1 MKSTTEARI
10 LDEIERAKRGE
21 RPAAFPDEEHAVR
34 AADYVDER
42 VFEDELRGVFR
53 RTWIPI
59 ARAAEVSARG
69 AYVATELARS
79 PLVAIGGAD
88 GRPAVFHNACRHRGT
103 QIVRAERGVVREL
116 RCPYHGFT
124 YGLDGGWM
132 SAPHVAAA
140 DMDGVRLASAA
151 SAEWNGWLFT
161 ALDRAVDLESGFIG
175 AELTDELA
183 HWNLADVEVKDRRT
197 VDADFNWKIGV
208 EAFLEPLHVPTIHS
222 HTVHPLVDIRASSMQ
237 SFGPHSRMA
246 LAFRLPKAFEPA
258 GPQGRA
264 ALESGVACPPRLN
277 RIQRTSNLSYFLFPC
292 TVLNFLPTHF
302 TLYHMR
308 PLSVA
313 RTRVTYE
320 LYGATATNEAQRA
333 YYDSL
338 RAGYDAILDEDLE
351 NLPWI
356 QRGLG
361 GGSVDHLALTAQE
374 RRIRHFHA
382 SLARWRAGDE
392 ASST

>member
-1 MKSTTEARI
+1 
-10 LDEIERAKRGE
+10 
-21 RPAAFPDEEHAVR
+21 
-34 AADYVDER
+34 
-42 VFEDELRGVFR
+42 
-53 RTWIPI
+53 
-59 ARAAEVSARG
+59 
-69 AYVATELARS
+69 
-79 PLVAIGGAD
+79 
-88 GRPAVFHNACRHRGT
+88 
-103 QIVRAERGVVREL
+103 VREL

-124 YGLDGGWM
+124 YALDGRWV

-140 DMDGVRLASAA
+140 DMDGVRLAPAA
-151 SAEWNGWLFT
+151 SASWNGWLFT
-161 ALDRAVDLESGFIG
+161 ALDRATDLESGFIG
-175 AELTDELA
+175 EELTDELA
-183 HWNLADVEVKDRRT
+183 HWNLADFEVKDRRT
-197 VDADFNWKIGV
+197 VEVDFNWKVGV
-208 EAFLEPLHVPTIHS
+208 EAFLEPLHVPAIHS
-222 HTVHPLVDIRASSMQ
+222 HTVHPLVEIRASSMQ

-246 LAFRLPKAFEPA
+246 LAFRLPKAFEPE

-264 ALESGVACPPRLN
+264 TLESGVVCPPRLN
-277 RIQRTSNLSYFLFPC
+277 RVQRTSNLSYFLFPC

-320 LYGATATNEAQRA
+320 LYGSPATSDAQRT

-361 GGSVDHLALTAQE
+361 GGSVEQLSLTVHE

-382 SLARWRAGDE
+382 SLARWRARPE
-392 ASST
+392 ATSR